1 MRIVYQNEGERFDF
15 ESMNKGY
22 REDVYVYL
30 EKKKYKLSVYTITR
44 LNQDFEMEI
53 KEYGFFQMPTNL
65 ILVKEISKD
74 VINNTIVE
82 LRKRNFFEGMVECQ
96 D

>member
-1 MRIVYQNEGERFDF
+1 MKIVYQNEGERFEFD
-15 ESMNKGY
+15 SMNKGY

-30 EKKKYKLSVYTITR
+30 DNKKYKLSIYTITR

-53 KEYGFFQMPTNL
+53 KEYGFFQMPVNL
-65 ILVKEISKD
+65 ILVEDISKD
-74 VINNTIVE
+74 IINNTIKE
-82 LRKRNFFEGMVECQ
+82 LQKRDFFKGMKECY

>member
-1 MRIVYQNEGERFDF
+1 MKIVYQNNEERFNFD
-15 ESMNKGY
+15 SMNKGY

-30 EKKKYKLSVYTITR
+30 ENKKYKLSIYTITR

-53 KEYGFFQMPTNL
+53 KEYGFFQMPINL
-65 ILVKEISKD
+65 ILVEDISKD
-74 VINNTIVE
+74 IINNTICE
-82 LRKRNFFEGMVECQ
+82 LCKRNFFEGMVECQ